1 MKEFLTK
8 RNSFIGIIVLATA
21 FLYSKDGSIT
31 TSVVSTATAFALPL
45 ALAAMV
51 GIMCERTGIVNIGI
65 EGTLLTSAFAAFFV
79 SSLTSNILLGFAASV
94 AVGSLL
100 GLLLAVMSVSWK
112 MDQIIAGTII
122 NILATGLTSFLYVQ
136 GRTIP
141 STFPEYDI
149 PKLKDIPFFGPVLFM
164 HGPLFYF
171 GIFVIL
177 SLYVA
182 LFKTTWGLRSRAVG
196 EHPSSA
202 DTAGVSVARLRY
214 INVAIAGAIGGL
226 AGAFLSL
233 ELVGSFER
241 GFTAGKGFTALA
253 LMIFGR
259 WNPLG
264 ALAAAMFFGMTQAY
278 ANQLMI
284 DQVVQIPTQFITI
297 LPYILTIIVLAISAG
312 KVRAPAA
319 EGQPYEK
326 ENA

>member
-1 MKEFLTK
+1 MKMLSK
-8 RNSFIGIIVLATA
+8 RNGYFLAVILATG
-21 FLYSKDGSIT
+21 FFYSNGSDVT
-31 TSVVSTATAFALPL
+31 TSVYATGTIFALPL

-65 EGTLLTSAFAAFFV
+65 EGTMLLSAFVAFFV
-79 SSLTSNILLGFAASV
+79 ASLTQNIVIGLIAAIFT
-94 AVGSLL
+94 GSMM
-100 GLLLAVMSVSWK
+100 GLVLAVMAVSWR

-136 GRTIP
+136 GKTIP
-141 STFPEYDI
+141 TVFQSFEI
-149 PKLKDIPFFGPVLFM
+149 PILSKIPFFGPVLFI
-164 HGPLFYF
+164 HGALTFL
-171 GIFVIL
+171 GLAIIL
-177 SLYVA
+177 ALYVA
-182 LFKTTWGLRSRAVG
+182 IYHTTWGLRSRAVG

-214 INVAIAGAIGGL
+214 INVTIAGAVGAIAGAYL
-226 AGAFLSL
+226 AL

-241 GFTAGKGFTALA
+241 GFIAGKGFTALA

-264 ALAAAMFFGMTQAY
+264 ALAAAMFFGLAQAY

-284 DQVVQIPTQFITI
+284 DQIVNIPSQFTAA
-297 LPYILTIIVLAISAG
+297 LPYIMTIVVLTISAG
-312 KVRAPAA
+312 KVRPPAA

-326 ENA
+326 GQA

>member
-1 MKEFLTK
+1 MKMITK
-8 RNSFIGIIVLATA
+8 RNGYFAVAILATA
-21 FLYSKDGSIT
+21 FFYFNGSDVT
-31 TSVVSTATAFALPL
+31 TSVYATGTIFALPL

-65 EGTLLTSAFAAFFV
+65 EGTMLLSAFVAFFV
-79 SSLTSNILLGFAASV
+79 ASLTQNIIIGLIAAIFT
-94 AVGSLL
+94 GSMM
-100 GLLLAVMSVSWK
+100 GLVLAVMAVSWR

-136 GRTIP
+136 GKTIP
-141 STFPEYDI
+141 SVFQSFEI
-149 PKLKDIPFFGPVLFM
+149 PILSKIPFFGPVLFI
-164 HGPLFYF
+164 HGALTFL
-171 GIFVIL
+171 GLAIIL
-177 SLYVA
+177 ALYVA
-182 LFKTTWGLRSRAVG
+182 IYHTTWGLRSRAVG

-214 INVAIAGAIGGL
+214 INVTIAGAVGAIAGAYL
-226 AGAFLSL
+226 AL

-241 GFTAGKGFTALA
+241 GFIAGKGFTALA

-264 ALAAAMFFGMTQAY
+264 ALAAAMFFGLAQAY

-284 DQVVQIPTQFITI
+284 DQIVNIPSQFTAALPCVMTIVV
-297 LPYILTIIVLAISAG
+297 LTISAG
-312 KVRAPAA
+312 KVRPPAA

-326 ENA
+326 GQA

>member
-1 MKEFLTK
+1 MKMLSK
-8 RNSFIGIIVLATA
+8 RNGYYLVAILATSFFYFNGA
-21 FLYSKDGSIT
+21 DVT
-31 TSVVSTATAFALPL
+31 TSVYATGTVFALPL

-65 EGTLLTSAFAAFFV
+65 EGTMLLSAFVAFFV
-79 SSLTSNILLGFAASV
+79 ASLTQNIIIGLIAAIFT
-94 AVGSLL
+94 GSMM
-100 GLLLAVMSVSWK
+100 GLVLAVMAVSWR

-136 GRTIP
+136 GKTIP
-141 STFPEYDI
+141 SVFQSFEI
-149 PKLKDIPFFGPVLFM
+149 PLLSKIPFFGPVLFI
-164 HGPLFYF
+164 HGVLTFL
-171 GIFVIL
+171 GLAIIL
-177 SLYVA
+177 ALYVSIYH
-182 LFKTTWGLRSRAVG
+182 TTWGLRSRAVG

-214 INVAIAGAIGGL
+214 INVTIAGAVGAIAGAYL
-226 AGAFLSL
+226 AL

-241 GFTAGKGFTALA
+241 GFIAGKGFTALA

-264 ALAAAMFFGMTQAY
+264 ALAAAMFFGLAQAY

-284 DQVVQIPTQFITI
+284 DQIVNIPSQFTAA
-297 LPYILTIIVLAISAG
+297 LPYVMTIVVLTISAG
-312 KVRAPAA
+312 KVRPPAA

-326 ENA
+326 GQA

>member
-1 MKEFLTK
+1 MKMPSK
-8 RNSFIGIIVLATA
+8 RNGYFFAAILATSFFYFNGA
-21 FLYSKDGSIT
+21 DVT
-31 TSVVSTATAFALPL
+31 TSVYATGTVFALPL

-65 EGTLLTSAFAAFFV
+65 EGTMLLSAFVAFFV
-79 SSLTSNILLGFAASV
+79 ASLTQNIVIGLIAAIFT
-94 AVGSLL
+94 GSMM
-100 GLLLAVMSVSWK
+100 GLVLAVMAVSWR

-136 GRTIP
+136 GKTIP
-141 STFPEYDI
+141 SVFQSFEI
-149 PKLKDIPFFGPVLFM
+149 PLLSKIPFFGPVLFI
-164 HGPLFYF
+164 HGALTFL
-171 GIFVIL
+171 GIAIIL
-177 SLYVA
+177 ALYVA
-182 LFKTTWGLRSRAVG
+182 IYHTTWGLRSRAVG

-214 INVAIAGAIGGL
+214 INVTIAGAVGAIAGAYL
-226 AGAFLSL
+226 AL

-241 GFTAGKGFTALA
+241 GFIAGKGFTALA

-264 ALAAAMFFGMTQAY
+264 ALAAAMFFGLAQAY

-284 DQVVQIPTQFITI
+284 DQIVNIPSQFTAA
-297 LPYILTIIVLAISAG
+297 LPYVMTIVVLTISAG
-312 KVRAPAA
+312 KVRPPAA

-326 ENA
+326 GQA

>member
-1 MKEFLTK
+1 MKMLSK
-8 RNSFIGIIVLATA
+8 RNGYYLVAILATSFFYFNGA
-21 FLYSKDGSIT
+21 DVT
-31 TSVVSTATAFALPL
+31 TSVYATGTVFALPL

-65 EGTLLTSAFAAFFV
+65 EGTMLLSAFVAFFV
-79 SSLTSNILLGFAASV
+79 ASLTQNIIIGLIAAIFT
-94 AVGSLL
+94 GSMM
-100 GLLLAVMSVSWK
+100 GLVLAVMAVSWR

-136 GRTIP
+136 GKTIP
-141 STFPEYDI
+141 SVFQSFEI
-149 PKLKDIPFFGPVLFM
+149 PLLSKIPFFGPVLFI
-164 HGPLFYF
+164 HGALTFL
-171 GIFVIL
+171 GLAIIL
-177 SLYVA
+177 ALYVA
-182 LFKTTWGLRSRAVG
+182 IYHTTWGLRSRAVG

-214 INVAIAGAIGGL
+214 RNVTIAGAVGAIAGAYL
-226 AGAFLSL
+226 AL

-241 GFTAGKGFTALA
+241 GFIAGKGFTALA

-264 ALAAAMFFGMTQAY
+264 ALAAAMFFGLAQAY

-284 DQVVQIPTQFITI
+284 DQIVNIPSQFTAA
-297 LPYILTIIVLAISAG
+297 LPYVMTIVVLTISAG
-312 KVRAPAA
+312 KVRPPAA

-326 ENA
+326 GQA

>member
-1 MKEFLTK
+1 MKMLSKRNGYFLTA
-8 RNSFIGIIVLATA
+8 ILATA
-21 FLYSKDGSIT
+21 FFYFNGSDVT
-31 TSVVSTATAFALPL
+31 TSVYATGTIFALPL

-65 EGTLLTSAFAAFFV
+65 EGTMLLSAFVAFFV
-79 SSLTSNILLGFAASV
+79 ASLTQNIVIGLIAAIFT
-94 AVGSLL
+94 GSMM
-100 GLLLAVMSVSWK
+100 GLILAVMAVSWR

-136 GRTIP
+136 GKTIP
-141 STFPEYDI
+141 TVFQSFEI
-149 PKLKDIPFFGPVLFM
+149 PILSKIPFFGPVLFI
-164 HGPLFYF
+164 HGALTFL
-171 GIFVIL
+171 GIAVIL
-177 SLYVA
+177 ALYVA
-182 LFKTTWGLRSRAVG
+182 IYHTTWGLRSRAVG

-214 INVAIAGAIGGL
+214 INVTIAGAVGAL
-226 AGAFLSL
+226 AGAYLAL

-241 GFTAGKGFTALA
+241 GFIAGKGFTALA

-264 ALAAAMFFGMTQAY
+264 ALAAAMFFGLAQAY

-284 DQVVQIPTQFITI
+284 DQIVNIPSQFTAA
-297 LPYILTIIVLAISAG
+297 LPYIMTIIVLTVSAG
-312 KVRAPAA
+312 KVRPPAA

-326 ENA
+326 GQA

>member
-1 MKEFLTK
+1 MNFLTK
-8 RNSFIGIIVLATA
+8 RNGYFSIIILATA
-21 FLYSKDGSIT
+21 FFYSRDSGIT
-31 TSVVSTATAFALPL
+31 TSVYATGTTFALPL

-65 EGTLLTSAFAAFFV
+65 EGTMLMSAFVAFFV
-79 SSLTSNILLGFAASV
+79 SSLTQNIWIGLFCAILTGAFIGFV
-94 AVGSLL
+94 
-100 GLLLAVMSVSWK
+100 LALMAVSWR

-141 STFPEYDI
+141 TVFKAFEVPLLS
-149 PKLKDIPFFGPVLFM
+149 KIPFFGQVLFI
-164 HGPLFYF
+164 HGALTFIGLAVIFTLYF
-171 GIFVIL
+171 AI
-177 SLYVA
+177 YH
-182 LFKTTWGLRSRAVG
+182 TPWGLRSRAVG

-202 DTAGVSVARLRY
+202 DTAGVSVVRLRY
-214 INVAIAGAIGGL
+214 LNVIIAGAIGAL
-226 AGAFLSL
+226 AGSYLSL

-241 GFTAGKGFTALA
+241 GFIAGKGFTALA

-264 ALAAAMFFGMTQAY
+264 ALAAALFFGLAQAY

-284 DQVVQIPTQFITI
+284 DQVVNIPSQFTSA
-297 LPYILTIIVLAISAG
+297 LPYIMTIVVLTISAG

-326 ENA
+326 GQS

>member
-1 MKEFLTK
+1 MKLLSK
-8 RNSFIGIIVLATA
+8 RNSYFLFAILATA
-21 FLYSKDGSIT
+21 FFYSKDGDIT
-31 TSVVSTATAFALPL
+31 TSVYATGAAFALPL

-65 EGTLLTSAFAAFFV
+65 EGTMLLSAFVAFFV
-79 SSLTSNILLGFAASV
+79 SSLTQNIIIGLICAIFT
-94 AVGSLL
+94 GSMM
-100 GLLLAVMSVSWK
+100 GLILAVMAVSWR
-112 MDQIIAGTII
+112 MDQIIAGTIL

-136 GRTIP
+136 GKTIP
-141 STFPEYDI
+141 SVFQAIEVPVLS
-149 PKLKDIPFFGPVLFM
+149 KIPFFGPVLFI
-164 HGPLFYF
+164 HGALTFI
-171 GIFVIL
+171 GIAIIL
-177 SLYVA
+177 ALYVA
-182 LFKTTWGLRSRAVG
+182 IYHTSWGLRSRAVG

-214 INVAIAGAIGGL
+214 INVTIAGGIGAL
-226 AGAFLSL
+226 AGAYLSL

-264 ALAAAMFFGMTQAY
+264 ALAAALFFGLAQAY

-284 DQVVQIPTQFITI
+284 DQVVNIPTQFTAI
-297 LPYILTIIVLAISAG
+297 LPYVMTIVVLTISAG
-312 KVRAPAA
+312 KVRPPAA

-326 ENA
+326 GQA

>member
-1 MKEFLTK
+1 MKMLSK
-8 RNSFIGIIVLATA
+8 RNGYFLAAILATG
-21 FLYSKDGSIT
+21 FFYFNGSDVT
-31 TSVVSTATAFALPL
+31 TSVYATGTVFALPL

-65 EGTLLTSAFAAFFV
+65 EGTMLLSAFVAFFV
-79 SSLTSNILLGFAASV
+79 ASLTQNIVIGLIAAIFT
-94 AVGSLL
+94 GSMM
-100 GLLLAVMSVSWK
+100 GLVLAVMAVSWR

-136 GRTIP
+136 GKTIP
-141 STFPEYDI
+141 TVFQSFEI
-149 PKLKDIPFFGPVLFM
+149 PILSKIPFFGPVLFI
-164 HGPLFYF
+164 HGALTFL
-171 GIFVIL
+171 GLAIIL
-177 SLYVA
+177 ALYVA
-182 LFKTTWGLRSRAVG
+182 IYHTTWGLRSRAVG

-214 INVAIAGAIGGL
+214 INVTIAGAVGAIAGAYL
-226 AGAFLSL
+226 AL

-241 GFTAGKGFTALA
+241 GFIAGKGFTALA

-264 ALAAAMFFGMTQAY
+264 ALAAAMFFGLAQAY

-284 DQVVQIPTQFITI
+284 DQIVNIPSQFTAA
-297 LPYILTIIVLAISAG
+297 LPYIMTIVVLTISAG
-312 KVRAPAA
+312 KVRPPAA

-326 ENA
+326 GQA